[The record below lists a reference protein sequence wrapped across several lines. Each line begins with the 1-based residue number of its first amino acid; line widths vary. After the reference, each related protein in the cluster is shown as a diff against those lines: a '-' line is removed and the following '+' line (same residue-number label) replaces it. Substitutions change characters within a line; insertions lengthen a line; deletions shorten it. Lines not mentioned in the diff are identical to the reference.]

1 VGIKGSHK
9 SNFTARN
16 CIIYDGDTAA
26 IRTKRHSGTALIEN
40 CTIYGMAGRGI
51 YEDDGKYTVLNTIS
65 IGNRREDFKIMRG
78 IQDYN
83 ISSDDTARGPSSFNY
98 LTAGDQFQSTIPGEE
113 DFHLKD
119 SAGAIDVAANLAV
132 NFSEDIDGL
141 ERPDSAD
148 WDIGADEYKIYAS
161 GIWYVDS
168 EKYGNG
174 TSWDEAFET
183 IQQAIGAAKAGEEIW
198 VKMGTYPLL
207 SEVVIDKAV
216 SIYGCFEG
224 TETQRDQRNC
234 RLYDSIVDGQDTVR
248 CINIKSDGVTLDG
261 FIIRHGTE
269 DMGGGIYASESSNFK
284 ISRCIFQDNH
294 ANLGGAFFSQAPDGE
309 ITNCI
314 FTDNTAA
321 EYGGGVY
328 ILDSALS
335 ITNCIFSGNEAG
347 DTVGPGGGA
356 VFNAHSYPLIT
367 NCTFSGNIARDGTEG
382 GAIFNKNSNP
392 EITNS
397 ILWGNFAGYG
407 PEIIDDD
414 ISYSTIIFSNV
425 DWDGYE
431 GIKGNIRKLPEWVNP
446 KDRDYH
452 LKSNSPCINSG
463 TSDGV
468 DLPETDFEGD
478 PRIVLEEV
486 DMGADEYVSDK
497 YLHLKD

>member
-1 VGIKGSHK
+1 
-9 SNFTARN
+9 
-16 CIIYDGDTAA
+16 
-26 IRTKRHSGTALIEN
+26 
-40 CTIYGMAGRGI
+40 
-51 YEDDGKYTVLNTIS
+51 
-65 IGNRREDFKIMRG
+65 
-78 IQDYN
+78 
-83 ISSDDTARGPSSFNY
+83 
-98 LTAGDQFQSTIPGEE
+98 
-113 DFHLKD
+113 
-119 SAGAIDVAANLAV
+119 
-132 NFSEDIDGL
+132 
-141 ERPDSAD
+141 
-148 WDIGADEYKIYAS
+148 
-161 GIWYVDS
+161 
-168 EKYGNG
+168 
-174 TSWDEAFET
+174 
-183 IQQAIGAAKAGEEIW
+183 
-198 VKMGTYPLL
+198 
-207 SEVVIDKAV
+207 
-216 SIYGCFEG
+216 
-224 TETQRDQRNC
+224 
-234 RLYDSIVDGQDTVR
+234 
-248 CINIKSDGVTLDG
+248 
-261 FIIRHGTE
+261 
-269 DMGGGIYASESSNFK
+269 MGGGIYASESSNFK